1 MKQQVAWEREIAE
14 LTVKM
19 TEQKAAREKDIVV
32 LNAAREKDVA
42 VLEERLAYANQEALR
57 SKGLLTSRG
66 VLEFALKQVHHERN
80 GNRKFIARS
89 TCEDLDESPPLE
101 KTEAWKMKEC
111 FEMMCKQYPG
121 SILARM
127 SLGKAYAEVYSAL
140 SYDIHGYPWSGES
153 VMSLGMDQRPLCVG
167 RPAMARRHLCSS
179 VMLRDSSVRSSEYC
193 Q

>member
-1 MKQQVAWEREIAE
+1 MEINGRAQQLQQQMQQQIAREREIAE
-14 LTVKM
+14 LTAKM
-19 TEQKAAREKDIVV
+19 TEQKAAKEKDIVV
-32 LNAAREKDVA
+32 LKAAMEKDIA

-57 SKGLLTSRG
+57 SKGFLTSRG

-153 VMSLGMDQRPLCVG
+153 VMSLGMDQRPLCVAKPCHG
-167 RPAMARRHLCSS
+167 QEAP
-179 VMLRDSSVRSSEYC
+179 V
-193 Q
+193 

>member
-1 MKQQVAWEREIAE
+1 M
-14 LTVKM
+14 
-19 TEQKAAREKDIVV
+19 EKDI
-32 LNAAREKDVA
+32 A

-153 VMSLGMDQRPLCVG
+153 VMSLGMDQRPLCVAKPCHG
-167 RPAMARRHLCSS
+167 QEAP
-179 VMLRDSSVRSSEYC
+179 V
-193 Q
+193 